1 MKVSFTTQKILK
13 NNSSSKPKKS
23 IIKYKKSLN
32 KINFNHLQISQNQ
45 NISSNRLSIA
55 QDSNSLPINKKTI
68 KYIDPNA
75 LVFNSPYIQPKQ
87 KDFNGLCND
96 LKSLEIQNRKD
107 YGTNSID
114 YDIDLE
120 EDFDFSNMHNNL
132 KLNSKNLDYNNVA
145 EILNIV
151 EKVKIPPEK
160 RSMNDLLEIVK
171 YLTTTKLGKSF
182 KEGFDQKEI
191 FEKLITFCGVEMKYK
206 FFKKGEIV
214 FKIGE
219 LPDYFYIILWGKVD
233 ILKPLAQN
241 KSLTGFQY
249 FCYLMDL
256 KKSKDEHLF
265 NLCIQA
271 NKINYRIDSEDA
283 KDLHYIYIYIIIEQI
298 NRRKNVLFGQELK
311 LVNMSH
317 KDFDLDP
324 EKINDIKYISENI
337 KHIKIYLPDISS
349 SIISKYLFIIESS
362 TYKDVTV
369 YNYSP
374 FLSLETKSHFGD
386 SAMDS
391 NTTRNATI
399 AAVEDTHT
407 AYISCVSYFNNV
419 LVEKA
424 ALIEK
429 KVQFLN
435 SNFIFGK
442 IGPKK
447 FEKKYFGLFICNNYK
462 KGDIIYNE
470 GDLPLNVY
478 FIEQGDV
485 ELYSSKNMYELQNVI
500 EYLEEKRYKL
510 MKKKDEDPF
519 EEKDYMFTYGKIN
532 FDEHDLR
539 KDIIKKNKNKI
550 FLLKENEDLGLISF
564 YFGYPYF
571 TTSIVSSATAKIYQI
586 DNKYLSEMILKERI
600 CYNDLINRVEHKL
613 SLFHQRFFNI
623 NNTKLLL
630 ADHQKSLDSK
640 GERVNN
646 PIINSSYSNI
656 NNKNKNINNNIN
668 ISLENLS
675 YNQKNFNKTIMK
687 INYGKLKQIFNKI
700 QKTNIHLNSTNKN
713 FNQYKTNSRINN
725 YLQKTNFPLISL
737 QKNLKPSDNISTDK
751 TYSIK
756 LKTLDIN
763 NEDIYSNSKGNKY
776 DSKNNLIRKN
786 NIFKNNSVNRAI
798 SIEKNKNRFNLSNFI
813 FKNKSC
819 IFLEEKK
826 YCIDPVLKESYENYE
841 KMKINKFRKIQMKN
855 LEKFESEENQK
866 MKTKSLINQNIFNNK
881 NKLKKTLNDIKPYY
895 NNINNSISCKSR
907 SLSTNNM
914 IFGNDHRDEEIEKD
928 DNGRPIKKEK
938 GFNCDKKDALTKKMH
953 RTKINHPYFSPLVLK
968 KKEQYE
974 IFKGEKIVKQK
985 TQIKKL
991 KKSVNEKRQFNKLGY
1006 FFKFINKF
1014 NKNYPYKN

>member
-1 MKVSFTTQKILK
+1 MKVNFNIQKIAK
-13 NNSSSKPKKS
+13 NNPSSKPKKS
-23 IIKYKKSLN
+23 IIKYKKAIN
-32 KINFNHLQISQNQ
+32 KINFNHLKVSRNQ
-45 NISSNRLSIA
+45 NNSSNRLSIA
-55 QDSNSLPINKKTI
+55 QNSNSLPTKEKII
-68 KYIDPNA
+68 KNIDPNA
-75 LVFNSPYIQPKQ
+75 LVFDSPYIQSKQ

-96 LKSLEIQNRKD
+96 LKTLEIQKRNA
-107 YGTNSID
+107 YGGNNMD
-114 YDIDLE
+114 FDIYIE
-120 EDFDFSNMHNNL
+120 EEFDFSNMQNNL
-132 KLNSKNLDYNNVA
+132 KLNHQNIDYNNIA
-145 EILNIV
+145 EILKIV
-151 EKVKIPPEK
+151 DKVKIPPEK

-206 FFKKGEIV
+206 FFKKGETV

-219 LPDYFYIILWGKVD
+219 LPDFFYIILWGKVD
-233 ILKPLAQN
+233 ILKPLPQN

-249 FCYLMDL
+249 FCYLMNL
-256 KKSKDEHLF
+256 KKSNDEHLF

-271 NKINYRIDSEDA
+271 NKINYRIDFEDA

-298 NRRKNVLFGQELK
+298 NRHKRVLFGEELK
-311 LVNMSH
+311 LVNMSY
-317 KDFDLDP
+317 KDFELDP
-324 EKINDIKYISENI
+324 EKINDTKYISENI
-337 KHIKIYLPDISS
+337 KHIKIFLPDIST
-349 SIISKYLFIIESS
+349 SIISKYLFIIENS
-362 TYKDVTV
+362 TSKDVTI

-399 AAVEDTHT
+399 AASEDTHT
-407 AYISCVSYFNNV
+407 AYISCASYFNNV
-419 LVEKA
+419 VVEKA

-435 SNFIFGK
+435 SNFIFRK
-442 IGPKK
+442 IGQKK

-462 KGDIIYNE
+462 KGDIIYSE

-485 ELYSSKNMYELQNVI
+485 ELYSSKNIYELQNVI
-500 EYLEEKRYKL
+500 EYLEEKRLKF
-510 MKKKDEDPF
+510 MKRKDEELS
-519 EEKDYMFTYGKIN
+519 EEKDYMLTYGKIN

-550 FLLKENEDLGLISF
+550 FLLKENEDLGILSF

-571 TTSIVSSATAKIYQI
+571 TTSIVSSVTARIYQI

-630 ADHQKSLDSK
+630 ADHQKSLDSR
-640 GERVNN
+640 GERNN
-646 PIINSSYSNI
+646 IPILNSSNNNI
-656 NNKNKNINNNIN
+656 NNKNININN
-668 ISLENLS
+668 SLENLS
-675 YNQKNFNKTIMK
+675 YNQKNNFNKTIMK
-687 INYGKLKQIFNKI
+687 INYGKLKQIFNKM
-700 QKTNIHLNSTNKN
+700 QKSNIHLNTKYKN
-713 FNQYKTNSRINN
+713 FSQYKTKSRINN

-737 QKNLKPSDNISTDK
+737 HKTLKPSDNISTDK

-756 LKTLDIN
+756 LKTLEIN
-763 NEDIYSNSKGNKY
+763 NDEINSSSKGTKNKN
-776 DSKNNLIRKN
+776 KNDLIKKN
-786 NIFKNNSVNRAI
+786 NIFKNITVNRVI
-798 SIEKNKNRFNLSNFI
+798 SMEKNKNRFNLSNYI

-841 KMKINKFRKIQMKN
+841 KMKKNKFKRIQMKN
-855 LEKFESEENQK
+855 LEKLESEEEQK
-866 MKTKSLINQNIFNNK
+866 MKTQSLINKNISYNK
-881 NKLKKTLNDIKPYY
+881 NTLKKQLNDIKPYY
-895 NNINNSISCKSR
+895 NNINNSLSCKPK

-914 IFGNDHRDEEIEKD
+914 IFGNDYRDEEVEKD

-938 GFNCDKKDALTKKMH
+938 GLNCGKNDALTKKMH

-968 KKEQYE
+968 KKQQYE
-974 IFKGEKIVKQK
+974 IFKGEKIVKEK
-985 TQIKKL
+985 TQIKKIR
-991 KKSVNEKRQFNKLGY
+991 KSFNEKRQFNKLGY